1 MGSGI
6 TPTGAPRLT
15 LTPRPSGTKLAER
28 LKAAKREITM
38 LLSAKFR
45 LMAMAGFTM
54 AVGALAPSGA
64 GLAQTNGNASPLQH
78 VSPTGAVTIPQA
90 EVPSVTTLDPV
101 QPHWVFVNRGN
112 GQDGTRIFDGD
123 TGKMKG
129 MVNMYGQDSFAFD
142 PLGKN
147 FYVAQTIWSKLD
159 RGTRQDMLL
168 AYDVKSLKLVSEIT
182 IPGRML
188 IGNRTHNLVITADG
202 KKALIYNMQPSSSV
216 NVVDLDKKAFD
227 SKIEL
232 PGCATML
239 TDRLNG
245 FSALCSNGTMATV
258 AMGEGKPV
266 ITRSAPFFS
275 ATEDPIFDTSIL
287 DAKTGKATLLSYSGL
302 ITPVT
307 LGPAPKIGASW
318 SLQQAA
324 FMRKGTYTA
333 MDVNWMPGGRQPIA
347 VHHASGRI
355 YVLMHMGEYWS
366 EYEPAQEIW
375 VLDGNTHKLIGR
387 HALGELK
394 DKLSNIAVSQDGDA
408 QIYASDG
415 SGNTYVLDNQTF
427 EKKQKIENSGGGIL
441 YTVQP

>member
-1 MGSGI
+1 M
-6 TPTGAPRLT
+6 
-15 LTPRPSGTKLAER
+15 
-28 LKAAKREITM
+28 M
-38 LLSAKFR
+38 LSAKTIFQV
-45 LMAMAGFTM
+45 A
-54 AVGALAPSGA
+54 ALAV
-64 GLAQTNGNASPLQH
+64 LASAPRGMAQTQTNGIASPLQH

-90 EVPSVTTLDPV
+90 EVPSVGVLPPV
-101 QPHWVFVNRGN
+101 QPHWVFVNRG
-112 GQDGTRIFDGD
+112 GGVDGTRIFDGD

-142 PLGKN
+142 PLGRN

-168 AYDVKSLKLVSEIT
+168 AYDVTSLKLVAEVP

-188 IGNRTHNLVITADG
+188 IGNRTHNLVITSDG
-202 KKALIYNMQPSSSV
+202 KKALVYNMQPSSSV
-216 NVVDLDKKAFD
+216 NVVDLDKRAFEQ
-227 SKIEL
+227 KIEL

-239 TDRLNG
+239 TNTING

-258 AMGEGKPV
+258 AMDGAKPG

-287 DAKTGKATLLSYSGL
+287 DPKTGKATLLSYSGL

-307 LGPAPKIGASW
+307 LGAAPKIGTAW
-318 SLQQAA
+318 SIQQAA
-324 FMRKGTYTA
+324 GMRKGSYTP

-375 VLDGNTHKLIGR
+375 VLDGNSHKLIGR
-387 HALGELK
+387 RALSGELK
-394 DKLSNIAVSQDGDA
+394 DKLANIAVSQDGEP
-408 QIYASDG
+408 QVYVSDG
-415 SGNTYVLDNQTF
+415 NGNTFVLDSQTL
-427 EKKQKIENSGGGIL
+427 EKKQKMENSGGGIL

>member
-1 MGSGI
+1 M
-6 TPTGAPRLT
+6 
-15 LTPRPSGTKLAER
+15 
-28 LKAAKREITM
+28 M
-38 LLSAKFR
+38 LSAKTIFQV
-45 LMAMAGFTM
+45 A
-54 AVGALAPSGA
+54 ALAV
-64 GLAQTNGNASPLQH
+64 LASAPRGMAQTQTNGIASPLQH

-90 EVPSVTTLDPV
+90 EVPSVGVLPPV
-101 QPHWVFVNRGN
+101 QPHWVFVNRG
-112 GQDGTRIFDGD
+112 GGVDGTRIFDGD

-142 PLGKN
+142 PLGRN

-168 AYDVKSLKLVSEIT
+168 AYDVTSLKLVAEVP

-188 IGNRTHNLVITADG
+188 IGNRTHNLVITSDG
-202 KKALIYNMQPSSSV
+202 KKALVYNMQPSSSV
-216 NVVDLDKKAFD
+216 NVVDLDKRAFEQ
-227 SKIEL
+227 KIEL

-239 TDRLNG
+239 TNTING

-258 AMGEGKPV
+258 AMDGAKPG

-287 DAKTGKATLLSYSGL
+287 DPKTGKATLLSYSGL

-307 LGPAPKIGASW
+307 LGAAPKIGTAW
-318 SLQQAA
+318 SIQQAA
-324 FMRKGTYTA
+324 GMRKGSYTP

-375 VLDGNTHKLIGR
+375 VLDGNSHKLIGR
-387 HALGELK
+387 HALSGELK
-394 DKLSNIAVSQDGDA
+394 DKLANIAVSQDSEP
-408 QIYASDG
+408 QVYVSDG
-415 SGNTYVLDNQTF
+415 NGNTFVLDSQTL
-427 EKKQKIENSGGGIL
+427 EKKQKMENSGGGIL

>member
-1 MGSGI
+1 M
-6 TPTGAPRLT
+6 
-15 LTPRPSGTKLAER
+15 
-28 LKAAKREITM
+28 TM
-38 LLSAKFR
+38 FLSAKTVSR
-45 LMAMAGFTM
+45 IT
-54 AVGALAPSGA
+54 AVAALLLVPSGMA
-64 GLAQTNGNASPLQH
+64 LGQTAALQL

-90 EVPSVTTLDPV
+90 EVPSVGTLSPV

-168 AYDVKSLKLVSEIT
+168 VYDVTSLKLVAEIA

-216 NVVDLDKKAFD
+216 NVVDLDKRAFVQ
-227 SKIEL
+227 KIEL

-239 TDRLNG
+239 TNTING

-258 AMGEGKPV
+258 AMDGDKPA

-287 DAKTGKATLLSYSGL
+287 DPKTGKATLLSYSGL

-307 LGPAPKIGASW
+307 LGAAPKIGAAW
-318 SLQQAA
+318 SIQQAA

-347 VHHASGRI
+347 VHYASGRI

-366 EYEPAQEIW
+366 EYESAQEIW

-387 HALGELK
+387 HALDGELK
-394 DKLSNIAVSQDGDA
+394 DKLANIAVSQDGEP
-408 QIYASDG
+408 QVYVSDG
-415 SGNTYVLDNQTF
+415 SGNTFVLDAQTL
-427 EKKQKIENSGGGIL
+427 EKKQKMDNSGGGIL

>member
-1 MGSGI
+1 M
-6 TPTGAPRLT
+6 
-15 LTPRPSGTKLAER
+15 
-28 LKAAKREITM
+28 M
-38 LLSAKFR
+38 LSAKTIFQV
-45 LMAMAGFTM
+45 A
-54 AVGALAPSGA
+54 ALAV
-64 GLAQTNGNASPLQH
+64 LASAPQGMAQTQTNGIASPLQH

-90 EVPSVTTLDPV
+90 EVPSVGVLPPV
-101 QPHWVFVNRGN
+101 QPHWVFVNRG
-112 GQDGTRIFDGD
+112 GGADGTRIFDGD

-168 AYDVKSLKLVSEIT
+168 AYDVTSLKLVAEVP

-188 IGNRTHNLVITADG
+188 IGNRTHNLVITSDG

-216 NVVDLDKKAFD
+216 NVVDLDKRAFEQ
-227 SKIEL
+227 KIEL

-239 TDRLNG
+239 TNTING

-258 AMGEGKPV
+258 AMDGAKPS

-287 DAKTGKATLLSYSGL
+287 DPKTGRATLLSYSGS

-307 LGPAPKIGASW
+307 LGPAPKIGAFW
-318 SLQQAA
+318 SIQQAA
-324 FMRKGTYTA
+324 GMRKGSYTP

-375 VLDGNTHKLIGR
+375 VLDGNSHKLIGR
-387 HALGELK
+387 HALSGELK
-394 DKLSNIAVSQDGDA
+394 DKLVNIAVSQDGEP
-408 QIYASDG
+408 QVYASDG
-415 SGNTYVLDNQTF
+415 NGNTFVLDSQTL
-427 EKKQKIENSGGGIL
+427 EKKQKMENSGGGIL
-441 YTVQP
+441 YTVQN

>member
-1 MGSGI
+1 M
-6 TPTGAPRLT
+6 
-15 LTPRPSGTKLAER
+15 
-28 LKAAKREITM
+28 M
-38 LLSAKFR
+38 FLSAKTVFR
-45 LMAMAGFTM
+45 IT
-54 AVGALAPSGA
+54 AVAALVLVPSGMA
-64 GLAQTNGNASPLQH
+64 LGQTNGIASPLQH
-78 VSPTGAVTIPQA
+78 ISPTGAVTIPQA
-90 EVPSVTTLDPV
+90 EVPSVGTLPPV

-168 AYDVKSLKLVSEIT
+168 VYDVTSLKLVAEIA

-216 NVVDLDKKAFD
+216 NVVDLDKRAFVQ
-227 SKIEL
+227 KIEL

-239 TDRLNG
+239 TNTING

-258 AMGEGKPV
+258 AMDGDKPA
-266 ITRSAPFFS
+266 ITRSTSFFS

-287 DAKTGKATLLSYSGL
+287 DPKTGKATLLSYSGS

-307 LGPAPKIGASW
+307 LGAAPKIGAAW
-318 SLQQAA
+318 SIQQAA

-366 EYEPAQEIW
+366 EYESAQEIW

-387 HALGELK
+387 HALDGELK
-394 DKLSNIAVSQDGDA
+394 DKLANIAVSQDGEP
-408 QIYASDG
+408 QVYVSDG
-415 SGNTYVLDNQTF
+415 SGNTFVLDAQTL
-427 EKKQKIENSGGGIL
+427 EKKQKMDNSGGGIL
-441 YTVQP
+441 YTAQN

>member
-1 MGSGI
+1 MHIRVASWAIALTVLSVAFSASKAQPGDRANGI
-6 TPTGAPRLT
+6 
-15 LTPRPSGTKLAER
+15 
-28 LKAAKREITM
+28 
-38 LLSAKFR
+38 
-45 LMAMAGFTM
+45 
-54 AVGALAPSGA
+54 
-64 GLAQTNGNASPLQH
+64 ASPIQK

-90 EVPSVTTLDPV
+90 EVPSVGTLDPV

-123 TGKMKG
+123 SGKMRG
-129 MVNMYGQDSFAFD
+129 MVNMYGQDSFSFD

-159 RGTRQDMLL
+159 RGQRQDMLL
-168 AYDVKSLKLVSEIT
+168 VYDVRSLKLVSEIP

-188 IGNRTHNLVITADG
+188 IGNRTHNLVITSDG

-216 NVVDLDKKAFD
+216 NVVDLDSHSFAQ
-227 SKIEL
+227 KIEL

-239 TDRLNG
+239 TNTING
-245 FSALCSNGTMATV
+245 FSALCSNGTLATV
-258 AMGEGKPV
+258 AMGDKPT
-266 ITRSAPFFS
+266 ITRSARFFS
-275 ATEDPIFDTSIL
+275 ATEDPIFDTSIV
-287 DAKTGKATLLSYSGL
+287 DPKTGKATLISYSGM

-307 LGPAPKIGASW
+307 LGATPQIGTAW

-324 FMRKGTYTA
+324 FMRKATYTP

-347 VHHASGRI
+347 VHHATGRI

-387 HALGELK
+387 HALSGELK
-394 DKLSNIAVSQDGDA
+394 DRLVNIAISQDSNP
-408 QIYASDG
+408 QVYASDG
-415 SGNTYVLDNQTF
+415 SGTTFVLDAQTL
-427 EKKQKIENSGGGIL
+427 EKKRSWDNSGGGIL

>member
-1 MGSGI
+1 M
-6 TPTGAPRLT
+6 RLPAKSA
-15 LTPRPSGTKLAER
+15 LGT
-28 LKAAKREITM
+28 IV
-38 LLSAKFR
+38 
-45 LMAMAGFTM
+45 MAGW
-54 AVGALAPSGA
+54 VLALFGPAD
-64 GLAQTNGNASPLQH
+64 AQTNGIASPIQK

-90 EVPSVTTLDPV
+90 EIPSVGTLDPV

-142 PLGKN
+142 PLGRN

-168 AYDVKSLKLVSEIT
+168 AYDTHTLKLAAEIP

-188 IGNRTHNLVITADG
+188 IGNRTHNLVITSDG
-202 KKALIYNMQPSSSV
+202 KRALIYNMQPSSSV
-216 NVVDLDKKAFD
+216 NVVDLDKHAFAQ
-227 SKIEL
+227 KIEL

-239 TDRLNG
+239 TNTVNG

-258 AMGEGKPV
+258 AMDGDKPS

-287 DAKTGKATLLSYSGL
+287 EAKTGKATLLSYSGM

-307 LGPAPKIGASW
+307 LGLAPRIGAPW

-324 FMRKGTYTA
+324 FMRKGTYSP

-355 YVLMHMGEYWS
+355 FVLMHMGEYWS
-366 EYEPAQEIW
+366 EYESAQEIW

-387 HALGELK
+387 HALGGDLK
-394 DKLSNIAVSQDGDA
+394 EKLVNIAVSQDSDP
-408 QIYASDG
+408 QVYASDG
-415 SGNTYVLDNQTF
+415 SGNTFVLDAQTL
-427 EKKQKIENSGGGIL
+427 EKKRSMDNSGGGIL